1 MALVEINNLS
11 FSYEKGTQ
19 VLSDI
24 NLSIGSGES
33 IAIVGANGVGKST
46 LLRLLVGLE
55 SGYDGSIKVNGIDVI
70 KKNLPAVREKI
81 GYVFQDAEAQLF
93 MPSVYDDVAF
103 APRNYNYPEDEVNIR
118 VEDALRK
125 IGISH
130 LRDKSTYKLSG
141 GEKKLVSIAAIL
153 STDPEIILMDEPS
166 IALDPKNRRNLIGV
180 LNSLPQ
186 CKILATHDLDMALD
200 TCERTII
207 LKDGRTEKDGKTAD
221 LLTDRALLEGCAL
234 ELPLSLSR

>member
-130 LRDKSTYKLSG
+130 LRGKSTYKLSG

-207 LKDGRTEKDGKTAD
+207 LKDGKIEKDGKTAD
-221 LLTDRALLEGCAL
+221 LLTDKALLEGCFL

>member
-1 MALVEINNLS
+1 MSLVEISNLS
-11 FSYEKGTQ
+11 FSYDKDAQ

-24 NLSIGSGES
+24 TISAENGES

-46 LLRLLVGLE
+46 LLRIMVGLE
-55 SGYDGSIKVNGIDVI
+55 SGYDGSIKIGGIDVE
-70 KKNLPAVREKI
+70 KKNLPEVRKNI

-103 APRNYNYPEDEVNIR
+103 APRNYNYSEEEVSTR
-118 VEDALRK
+118 VEDALSK

-130 LRDKSTYKLSG
+130 LRDKATYKLSG
-141 GEKKLVSIAAIL
+141 GEKKLVSIATIL
-153 STDPEIILMDEPS
+153 STQPDIILMDEPS
-166 IALDPKNRRNLIGV
+166 IALDPKNRRNLINV
-180 LNSLPQ
+180 LSSLPQ

-207 LKDGRTEKDGKTAD
+207 LKDGKIKKDGKTEE
-221 LLTDRALLEGCAL
+221 LLTDKALLEECSL
-234 ELPLSLSR
+234 ELPLCLSR